1 MRRGWW
7 GGGGTEMLFTM
18 GLNTESDCGVPVGL
32 EWKSSLPTFGQF
44 LLSNGLVSERNPVT
58 RVQGPPQC
66 LGHSSY
72 CLLNEQ
78 MNHKFECWCEFSI
91 IMCTLDDRLQWAKPL
106 GSLYLLSSISS
117 PTVLK
122 CCPSLST
129 CS

>member
-7 GGGGTEMLFTM
+7 GGGGTEILFTR
-18 GLNTESDCGVPVGL
+18 GLNTESDCGIPVGL
-32 EWKSSLPTFGQF
+32 EWKSSLPTFGLF

-106 GSLYLLSSISS
+106 GSLYLLSYISS

-122 CCPSLST
+122 CCPLLST

>member
-32 EWKSSLPTFGQF
+32 EWKSSLPTFGLF
-44 LLSNGLVSERNPVT
+44 LLSNGPVSERNPVT

>member
-7 GGGGTEMLFTM
+7 GGGGTEILFTR
-18 GLNTESDCGVPVGL
+18 GLNTESDCGILVGL
-32 EWKSSLPTFGQF
+32 EWKSSLPTFGLF

-122 CCPSLST
+122 CCPLLST

>member
-7 GGGGTEMLFTM
+7 GGGGTEILFTR
-18 GLNTESDCGVPVGL
+18 GLNTESDCGILVGL
-32 EWKSSLPTFGQF
+32 EWKSSLPTFGLF

-78 MNHKFECWCEFSI
+78 MNHKFECVGVNLALSCVHWMTDSSG
-91 IMCTLDDRLQWAKPL
+91 Q
-106 GSLYLLSSISS
+106 SL
-117 PTVLK
+117 
-122 CCPSLST
+122 
-129 CS
+129 